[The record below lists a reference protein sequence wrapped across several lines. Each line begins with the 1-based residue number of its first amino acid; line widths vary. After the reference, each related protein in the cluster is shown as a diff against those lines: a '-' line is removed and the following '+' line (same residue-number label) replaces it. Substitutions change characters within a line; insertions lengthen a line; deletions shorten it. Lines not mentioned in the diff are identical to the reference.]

1 MNLKTCHNNFSNWFC
16 ISQVFSYFLTFF
28 TRGQQHWLPG
38 QCTLYVFQAESEDIK
53 AIKLKAAVFF
63 GKRLLICKQPLE
75 HLCCTKFIELI
86 ECCTKREGTLFRVL
100 HLVISSFE
108 HYSQAT
114 RKLSDFY
121 WQFLPY
127 NSTKVLLGS
136 ILNHTWSMIMVDLC
150 DTDKSWKT
158 GGIAKYKIWNTKYK
172 ARQSRLCE
180 FVIVIEIITCSV
192 FLVYFFGMLSD
203 FSE

>member
-1 MNLKTCHNNFSNWFC
+1 MHFPSLFLFSDFFHKGTTTLTARPVHFNVFCRQSLRTLKQSNWKL
-16 ISQVFSYFLTFF
+16 QFSLASDCWFVNSHSSIFVARNSLS
-28 TRGQQHWLPG
+28 WLNAAPK
-38 QCTLYVFQAESEDIK
+38 EK
-53 AIKLKAAVFF
+53 ALFS
-63 GKRLLICKQPLE
+63 GC
-75 HLCCTKFIELI
+75 FIL
-86 ECCTKREGTLFRVL
+86 
-100 HLVISSFE
+100 SSFE

-127 NSTKVLLGS
+127 DSTKVLFGS

-158 GGIAKYKIWNTKYK
+158 GRIAKYKIWNTKYK